1 MSQGFRFKNIDETR
15 NYFLEEIKENKLM
28 CKKHKEVCATLNYI
42 EHFPFFLQ
50 LLGFYSY
57 RNYEFCNR
65 IKITRCI

>member
-42 EHFPFFLQ
+42 EHFPFLA
-50 LLGFYSY
+50 ST
-57 RNYEFCNR
+57 
-65 IKITRCI
+65 ITRCI